1 MLFLPILITIVLA
14 LTPEE
19 LNNKLTQY
27 VKDQQILGLAL
38 QITKNSSTIYR
49 GNFGLRNKEKNLP
62 VDNNTHFRSASLSKN
77 VAAVGLYLLIE

>member
-1 MLFLPILITIVLA
+1 
-14 LTPEE
+14 
-19 LNNKLTQY
+19 
-27 VKDQQILGLAL
+27 LGLAL

-62 VDNNTHFRSASLSKN
+62 VNNNTYFRSASLSKN